1 LVSPLGK
8 NAFAT
13 WMLPHL
19 DVRGKGR
26 VHLSCDA
33 DAGRLSN
40 IADNFNKY
48 GLTDPVRPMFAMH

>member
-1 LVSPLGK
+1 
-8 NAFAT
+8 
-13 WMLPHL
+13 MLPHL

-40 IADNFNKY
+40 IVDNFNKY

>member
-1 LVSPLGK
+1 
-8 NAFAT
+8 
-13 WMLPHL
+13 MLPHL